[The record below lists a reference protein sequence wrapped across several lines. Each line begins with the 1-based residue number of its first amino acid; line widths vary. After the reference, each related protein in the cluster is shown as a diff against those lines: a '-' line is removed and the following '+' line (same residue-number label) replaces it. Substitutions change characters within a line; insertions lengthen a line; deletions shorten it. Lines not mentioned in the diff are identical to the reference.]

1 MVELS
6 EEVGTLSASQLWPK
20 RRCKRACE
28 TLDEVARL
36 MAKSVTAQKA
46 LDVNT
51 KIATDPLSDI
61 KEEEQVQ
68 ELEGPPGLVFVEYQQ
83 ILFSKRWSIWRT
95 L

>member
-1 MVELS
+1 MQAGV
-6 EEVGTLSASQLWPK
+6 
-20 RRCKRACE
+20 RAD
-28 TLDEVARL
+28 TLDEVASL
-36 MAKSVTAQKA
+36 MAKSVTAQKV

-61 KEEEQVQ
+61 KEEVQVQ
-68 ELEGPPGLVFVEYQQ
+68 ELEGPLGLVFVEYQQ

>member
-1 MVELS
+1 MAEAAMQAGV
-6 EEVGTLSASQLWPK
+6 
-20 RRCKRACE
+20 RAD
-28 TLDEVARL
+28 TLDEVASL
-36 MAKSVTAQKA
+36 MAKSVTAQKV

-61 KEEEQVQ
+61 KEEVQVQ
-68 ELEGPPGLVFVEYQQ
+68 ELEGPLGLVFVEYQQ

>member
-1 MVELS
+1 LAEAAMQA
-6 EEVGTLSASQLWPK
+6 GM
-20 RRCKRACE
+20 RAD
-28 TLDEVARL
+28 TLDEVASL
-36 MAKSVTAQKA
+36 MAKSVTAQKV

-68 ELEGPPGLVFVEYQQ
+68 ELEGPLGLVFVEYQQ